1 MTEEPKGQTCSA
13 YTDSELHDWLRWAGK
28 HGSGFLRAVAE
39 AAFLADTQ
47 AYRTLRPA
55 LMKLKEDESRSAM
68 P

>member
-1 MTEEPKGQTCSA
+1 MDSA
-13 YTDSELHDWLRWAGK
+13 FTDPELREWLRSEYEDGTSLMQAI
-28 HGSGFLRAVAE
+28 AE

-55 LMKLKEDESRSAM
+55 LMKLKEDESRSAV